1 MRVAAYAET
10 GVDGIFLMGVREEAH
25 LQAARALTGLPFM
38 LGSTPE
44 SLTTDILA
52 RYGVKIV
59 LRGHGTFTQTVRTIY
74 ESLAHQ
80 ASGAPSAD
88 LAGREPTPEMM
99 GIATGTAD
107 YRAAREAYL
116 GA

>member
-1 MRVAAYAET
+1 
-10 GVDGIFLMGVREEAH
+10 
-25 LQAARALTGLPFM
+25 M

-44 SLTTDILA
+44 ALTTDILA

-99 GIATGTAD
+99 GIATGD
-107 YRAAREAYL
+107 RRLPRRPRRVSRELIPSPYK
-116 GA
+116 GRGRG